1 MHPHKDRA
9 TGPKAETAGGRAAVA
24 ILQPKSWGV
33 LMLPET
39 VMARLEAIPTLAT
52 SGKRV
57 NGLHRLMGSR
67 LLWEQGLKK
76 IVSNRGAMTP
86 GVDGETFADFG
97 PEDLDPLIASVVA
110 GAYKPKPVR
119 RVFIPKGKGKRR
131 PLGIPTRD
139 DRLVQEVAR
148 QLLERIYEPVFSN
161 ASHGF
166 RPRRSCH
173 TALEHVK
180 AVWTGVKWLV
190 DVDVAGF
197 FENIDHDVLLKLL
210 RKRIDD
216 EKFVGLIGD
225 MLKAGVME
233 GRTHNPTYSGTPQGG
248 IVSPIL
254 ANIYLHELDE
264 FIAGRIAAFEK
275 GKVRATNPEYGRVAA
290 RIAKRRAR
298 LKRLQASDNADLAA
312 IEVLIS
318 EIKALSKQMRTLP
331 SRDAMDAGYRRL
343 RYCRYADDFLIGVIG
358 SKDDARRIFAEVG
371 SFLTTELALSV
382 SEEKSG
388 IRKASDGAAFLGYEV
403 RTYTGRQ
410 WTVRSQRGSQHFS
423 RRPPS
428 EVMQLSVPWEKV
440 FGFAARKGYGDM
452 AVLKAKHRNILLSCS
467 DVEIVLAYNAELRGF
482 ANYYALARDVKQ
494 KLNRLEFIQR
504 WSMFKTMASKHKSSV
519 RAVAARMRSG
529 QEYSVGYVVDGQP
542 RSVKVWKLMYLD
554 RGWVDKAKVDI
565 PPRTQIYSHSRTD
578 WVDRQNARQCS
589 ACGRTDR
596 PCQVHHVD
604 GLADIAQRGFAA
616 EMKAAR
622 SRRTRVLCDLCHLDL
637 HRGRLSDTRNMN
649 GIIAAESR
657 MQ

>member
-1 MHPHKDRA
+1 
-9 TGPKAETAGGRAAVA
+9 
-24 ILQPKSWGV
+24 
-33 LMLPET
+33 MLPET
-39 VMARLEAIPTLAT
+39 VMARLEAIPTLAA

-67 LLWEQGLKK
+67 LLWEQGLSK
-76 IVSNRGAMTP
+76 IASNRGAMTP
-86 GVDGETFADFG
+86 GVDGETFADFC
-97 PEDLDPLIASVVA
+97 PDDLDPLIASVTS

-166 RPRRSCH
+166 RPGRSCH

-197 FENIDHDVLLKLL
+197 FENIDHDVLLTLL

-233 GRTHNPTYSGTPQGG
+233 ERVKTPTYSGTPQGG

-275 GKVRATNPEYGRVAA
+275 GKNRTKNPDYQRLAGRLVRER
-290 RIAKRRAR
+290 KR
-298 LKRLQASDNADLAA
+298 LKRLQACDNADDGKVKAILADIDA
-312 IEVLIS
+312 M
-318 EIKALSKQMRTLP
+318 SKQMRTLP
-331 SRDAMDAGYRRL
+331 SGDAMDAGYRRL

-358 SKDDARRIFAEVG
+358 SKEDARRVFAEVG
-371 SFLTTELALSV
+371 AFLTNVLALSV

-410 WTVRSQRGSQHFS
+410 WTVRSQLGSQHFS

-428 EVMQLSVPWEKV
+428 EVMQLNVPWEKV
-440 FGFAARKGYGDM
+440 FGFASKKEYGDL
-452 AVLKAKHRNILLSCS
+452 AILKARHRTRLLNCS

-482 ANYYALARDVKQ
+482 ANYYALARDVKF

-504 WSMFKTMASKHKSSV
+504 WSMFKTLASKHKSSV

-529 QEYSVGYVVDGQP
+529 QEYYIGYDVDGQP
-542 RSVKVWKLMYLD
+542 RSVKVWKLMDLKRD
-554 RGWVDKAKVDI
+554 RIDAVKVDI
-565 PPRTQIYSHSRTD
+565 PPTTQIYANSRTD
-578 WVDRQNARQCS
+578 WIDRQNAKQCT

-596 PCQVHHVD
+596 PCQVHHVR
-604 GLADIAQRGFAA
+604 GLADVAQPGFVAM
-616 EMKAAR
+616 MKAAR
-622 SRRTRVLCDLCHLDL
+622 TRKTRVLCDLCHADI
-637 HRGRLSDTRNMN
+637 HRGRLPDSRNMDGN
-649 GIIAAESR
+649 IAAESR

>member
-1 MHPHKDRA
+1 
-9 TGPKAETAGGRAAVA
+9 
-24 ILQPKSWGV
+24 
-33 LMLPET
+33 MLPET
-39 VMARLEAIPTLAT
+39 VMARLEAIPTLAA

-331 SRDAMDAGYRRL
+331 SRDAMD
-343 RYCRYADDFLIGVIG
+343 
-358 SKDDARRIFAEVG
+358 
-371 SFLTTELALSV
+371 
-382 SEEKSG
+382 
-388 IRKASDGAAFLGYEV
+388 
-403 RTYTGRQ
+403 
-410 WTVRSQRGSQHFS
+410 
-423 RRPPS
+423 
-428 EVMQLSVPWEKV
+428 
-440 FGFAARKGYGDM
+440 
-452 AVLKAKHRNILLSCS
+452 
-467 DVEIVLAYNAELRGF
+467 
-482 ANYYALARDVKQ
+482 
-494 KLNRLEFIQR
+494 
-504 WSMFKTMASKHKSSV
+504 
-519 RAVAARMRSG
+519 
-529 QEYSVGYVVDGQP
+529 
-542 RSVKVWKLMYLD
+542 
-554 RGWVDKAKVDI
+554 
-565 PPRTQIYSHSRTD
+565 
-578 WVDRQNARQCS
+578 
-589 ACGRTDR
+589 
-596 PCQVHHVD
+596 
-604 GLADIAQRGFAA
+604 
-616 EMKAAR
+616 
-622 SRRTRVLCDLCHLDL
+622 
-637 HRGRLSDTRNMN
+637 
-649 GIIAAESR
+649 
-657 MQ
+657 